1 MTPLR
6 GIIYSVSADKD
17 CASRLHLTM
26 SKRRSKA
33 KITPRSKRAPL
44 VTSSVRSGQ
53 RWHHGIAFGVL
64 TVVCTLAFANTLN
77 HEFVWD
83 DNFQIVR
90 NPFLHA
96 DEPLTR
102 LFVTDVWGYTHP
114 DQKGTSNYYRPLQ
127 MVTYRLI
134 GQIAG
139 LNPSVFHMVN
149 LLFHILTCLAGYL
162 VLWQLTRG
170 YWVALSASL
179 LFALHPI
186 HTEAVVWIAALPELG
201 CSLFFFLSFWLFLLA
216 EESLTNAPTKEKRTL
231 CLQVMSLS
239 AFAIALLWKEMVLTL
254 PILIAAYLFMV
265 SYAGQPLF
273 SRAARSIRRV
283 LPYLAVIGGYLL
295 VRYLVLGFISR
306 VQHVWTMSPSEFV
319 MSILYLAGMYWQKLF
334 LPMHL
339 NSFHLFDPVHS
350 FAEGRFLGA
359 LALLTVVGGWIAFA
373 WRRFPVAAFAA
384 AWVFITL
391 LPVFNIRGVGANV
404 FSERYLYIPSLGFC
418 LLAGWLGGQASHML
432 PSSLR
437 HVTTLA
443 ALIVVCVS
451 YAVQTVRRNGAWK
464 DELALFSSAV
474 AESPRSAQMR
484 NSLAQSYL
492 DKGLPLEAERQ
503 YQEAIRV
510 GWERNPP
517 DKFEVARGYQGLGGI
532 YVGRQEYAKA
542 LDAVETGRKIGNIE
556 MSGSAYGIALLHLGR
571 LEEGAQALYQ
581 YHLENPNDEITL
593 DALGVIALSQRDYA
607 KAVYYLQRAVSIVPE
622 FASPRNNLGRTY
634 LEMNRPAEALPHL
647 QKAAALSPNDPV
659 VQTNLA
665 TALAALGRIVEAREW
680 VNRAL
685 QLAPSYQPALDQLQ
699 SLSRA
704 SP

>member
-1 MTPLR
+1 
-6 GIIYSVSADKD
+6 
-17 CASRLHLTM
+17 
-26 SKRRSKA
+26 
-33 KITPRSKRAPL
+33 
-44 VTSSVRSGQ
+44 
-53 RWHHGIAFGVL
+53 
-64 TVVCTLAFANTLN
+64 
-77 HEFVWD
+77 
-83 DNFQIVR
+83 
-90 NPFLHA
+90 
-96 DEPLTR
+96 
-102 LFVTDVWGYTHP
+102 
-114 DQKGTSNYYRPLQ
+114 
-127 MVTYRLI
+127 
-134 GQIAG
+134 
-139 LNPSVFHMVN
+139 
-149 LLFHILTCLAGYL
+149 
-162 VLWQLTRG
+162 
-170 YWVALSASL
+170 
-179 LFALHPI
+179 
-186 HTEAVVWIAALPELG
+186 
-201 CSLFFFLSFWLFLLA
+201 
-216 EESLTNAPTKEKRTL
+216 
-231 CLQVMSLS
+231 
-239 AFAIALLWKEMVLTL
+239 
-254 PILIAAYLFMV
+254 
-265 SYAGQPLF
+265 
-273 SRAARSIRRV
+273 
-283 LPYLAVIGGYLL
+283 
-295 VRYLVLGFISR
+295 
-306 VQHVWTMSPSEFV
+306 
-319 MSILYLAGMYWQKLF
+319 
-334 LPMHL
+334 MHL

-350 FAEGRFLGA
+350 FVEGRFLGA

-384 AWVFITL
+384 AWVFVTL

-418 LLAGWLGGQASHML
+418 LLAAWLGGQASHMF

-437 HVTTLA
+437 HLTTLT

-542 LDAVETGRKIGNIE
+542 LEAVETGRKIGNIE

-593 DALGVIALSQRDYA
+593 DALGVIALSRRDYA

-622 FASPRNNLGRTY
+622 FASPQNNLGRTY

-704 SP
+704 RP